1 MGGVTALREFIWGYT
16 TLAAN
21 GNYQKVSSMKP
32 RGTVVAS
39 IVGYVEINCLLLQK
53 NPPSACGAASIV
65 GYVEINCLL
74 LQKDPRSRCG
84 AACVVGYL
92 DFNFLILKHLKEGLR
107 CRDCYG
113 IYSGIS

>member
-16 TLAAN
+16 TLAAI

-53 NPPSACGAASIV
+53 G
-65 GYVEINCLL
+65 
-74 LQKDPRSRCG
+74 PRSGCG

-92 DFNFLILKHLKEGLR
+92 EINFLDSQRSERGSTMQELLWHI
-107 CRDCYG
+107 
-113 IYSGIS
+113 

>member
-53 NPPSACGAASIV
+53 NPPSACGAA
-65 GYVEINCLL
+65 
-74 LQKDPRSRCG
+74 
-84 AACVVGYL
+84 CVVGYL